1 MWRRVVVHTTK
12 TDSSRAGCVMLHAL
26 PCLPCDRA
34 AAPVAQPCCSATEP
48 NSYCSHRCRVDDR
61 LTFTSP
67 HWRPVLHSH
76 TLCGSRM
83 NRVLCGTVWK
93 CEGVERGVASAVSK
107 HPLPS
112 RSSGPRRRDANADS
126 VLPQPRWASALYA
139 QRRTLPPLRRTRSQP
154 LCILQLCRLR
164 RRVSR
169 WRPYRNRHVHNRSLT
184 YISMLVARMVQIGMQ
199 ETLHRPARPRRAR
212 REIGSADL
220 RHLSREPR
228 AGLWLCETAS
238 LRLRLLPDG
247 NFWATAAG
255 RHDGPRWCGSGKSWT

>member
-1 MWRRVVVHTTK
+1 MGLSPLRTIPHATT
-12 TDSSRAGCVMLHAL
+12 AI
-26 PCLPCDRA
+26 
-34 AAPVAQPCCSATEP
+34 
-48 NSYCSHRCRVDDR
+48 
-61 LTFTSP
+61 
-67 HWRPVLHSH
+67 
-76 TLCGSRM
+76 
-83 NRVLCGTVWK
+83 
-93 CEGVERGVASAVSK
+93 
-107 HPLPS
+107 
-112 RSSGPRRRDANADS
+112 
-126 VLPQPRWASALYA
+126 
-139 QRRTLPPLRRTRSQP
+139 RRTRSQP

-255 RHDGPRWCGSGKSWT
+255 RHDGPRWCGQWQILDVISTRGHDARVLVSTAVSRPARACSVDSLDNASSRSNHTRGRPAVRAQPQRQITT